1 MGNVQHYGKLS
12 FFEGRE
18 NEIVVWTKLVGWK
31 VGIFVTFIKLQ
42 ELHQSLYKSQIN
54 SINNK
59 GMLDLMNKTTSRAH
73 EFRFPVVRKFHKPER
88 NKASECIFTIS
99 CTPSWQGW
107 KAMKAN
113 QQLFDWWW
121 AGCDLWERKRRRIQ
135 IKIWVIPDI
144 LQTVVVW
151 HLVARIQLVLTVLA
165 IVSLCHTGVS
175 WHFRVE
181 QCSHPRSGPR
191 SYCCYASCFFTA

>member
-1 MGNVQHYGKLS
+1 MIIRFLWKFLLFKLKTRKQHKLS
-12 FFEGRE
+12 KCFYFWIFSVNVHVNSVSFGSLGWWGMFSIMENCHFLEGRE

-121 AGCDLWERKRRRIQ
+121 AGCDLWERRRRRIQ

-151 HLVARIQLVLTVLA
+151 H
-165 IVSLCHTGVS
+165 
-175 WHFRVE
+175 W
-181 QCSHPRSGPR
+181 
-191 SYCCYASCFFTA
+191 